1 MNWSV
6 PKGTRDFYPEDMVLR
21 EHVFASWEK
30 SCRKYGFEQYDAPVF
45 EHLELYTEKSGNE
58 IEGQLYVFED
68 KAGRRLSLRPEMTPS
83 LARMVAAKG
92 IAMKK
97 PVKWFS
103 IPKLFRYEKMQ
114 KGRLREFFQLNMDIL
129 GVEDVSADAELIA
142 AAIDTMRDLGLTSND
157 VSVHISSRN
166 LLEELFLSINIAP
179 EILPSL
185 YALLDKMPKMDRE
198 EFSKLVLETL
208 KNPEQAEMV
217 EKILSSKS
225 LDEIEEINPDL
236 NSLIELKQLFS
247 YLTAFGL
254 ADYATFD
261 ISIVR
266 GLAYYTGTVFEV
278 FDTARSMR
286 AIAGGG
292 RYNKLVSLYG
302 GPETPAVGFAAG
314 DVVLSD
320 LLIEKGLVPAPRVRS
335 DLFIVSFEKEL
346 APVMAVASALRNGGV
361 SCEYPLK
368 LINVGKQLKQATASN
383 SRIVL
388 FVGSEEEQ
396 NGQYK
401 IKIMASGEERLIPMN
416 SIVSEISTLLGN
428 EK

>member
-6 PKGTRDFYPEDMVLR
+6 PKGTRDFYPEDMILR

-68 KAGRRLSLRPEMTPS
+68 KANRRLALRPEMTPS

-92 IAMKK
+92 PAMKK

-129 GVEDVSADAELIA
+129 GVEDISADAELIA
-142 AAIDTMRDLGLTSND
+142 AAIDTMRDLGLTSSD
-157 VSVHISSRN
+157 VAVHISSRN
-166 LLEELFLSINIAP
+166 LLEELFLSVGISP
-179 EILPSL
+179 EKLPLL
-185 YALLDKMPKMDRE
+185 YALLDKMMKMERS
-198 EFSKLVLETL
+198 EFNRLIDETL
-208 KNPEQAEMV
+208 GDAEQAAMV
-217 EKILSSKS
+217 QKILASKS
-225 LDEIEEINPDL
+225 LEDIEAINADL
-236 NSLIELKQLFS
+236 KSLEELKTLFG
-247 YLTAFGL
+247 YFEAFGL
-254 ADYATFD
+254 SDFAKFD

-278 FDTARSMR
+278 FDTARTMR

-292 RYNKLVSLYG
+292 RYNKLVQLYG

-320 LLIEKGLVPAPRVRS
+320 LLIEKGLVPTLKVRS
-335 DLFIVSFEKEL
+335 DLFIVSFEKDL
-346 APVMAVASALRNGGV
+346 KPVISCAAKMRNAGI

-368 LINVGKQLKQATASN
+368 LINVGKQLKQASAAN
-383 SRIVL
+383 SRVVL
-388 FVGSEEEQ
+388 FTGGEEEQ

-401 IKIMASGEERLIPMN
+401 VKIMATGEEKLISMDRA
-416 SIVSEISTLLGN
+416 VEEISLLLGQN
-428 EK
+428 

>member
-6 PKGTRDFYPEDMVLR
+6 PKGTRDFYPEDMILR

-92 IAMKK
+92 QALKK

-142 AAIDTMRDLGLTSND
+142 AAIDTMRDLGLTSSD

-166 LLEELFLSINIAP
+166 LLEELFLAV
-179 EILPSL
+179 EIPAEKLPAL
-185 YALLDKMPKMDRE
+185 YALLDKMQKMERD
-198 EFSKLVLETL
+198 EFNRLILETL
-208 KNPEQAEMV
+208 GNENQATMV
-217 EKILSSKS
+217 QKILGAKS
-225 LDEIEEINPDL
+225 LADIEIINADL
-236 NSLIELKQLFS
+236 VSLAELKTLFG
-247 YLTAFGL
+247 YLEAFGL
-254 ADYATFD
+254 ADYAVFD

-278 FDTARSMR
+278 FDTARTMR

-320 LLIEKGLVPAPRVRS
+320 LLIEKGLVPTERVKS
-335 DLFIVSFEKEL
+335 DLFIVSFGKEL
-346 APVMAVASALRNGGV
+346 KPVIGCAAQMRNAGI
-361 SCEYPLK
+361 STEYPLK
-368 LINVGKQLKQATASN
+368 LVNVNKQLKQASSAN

-388 FVGSEEEQ
+388 FVGGDEEL
-396 NGQYK
+396 NGQFK
-401 IKIMASGEERLIPMN
+401 IKIMATGEEKLIAMA
-416 SIVSEISTLLGN
+416 SAAEEISAILEQN
-428 EK
+428 

>member
-6 PKGTRDFYPEDMVLR
+6 PKGTRDFYPEDMILR

-68 KAGRRLSLRPEMTPS
+68 KAGRRLALRPEMTPS

-92 IAMKK
+92 QALKK

-142 AAIDTMRDLGLTSND
+142 AAIDTMRDLGLTSSD
-157 VSVHISSRN
+157 FAIHISSRN
-166 LLEELFLSINIAP
+166 LLEELFLSVG
-179 EILPSL
+179 ILAEKLPAL
-185 YALLDKMPKMDRE
+185 YALLDKMAKMDRE
-198 EFSKLVLETL
+198 EFNRLIEETL
-208 KNPEQAEMV
+208 SDTNQAATV
-217 EKILSSKS
+217 QKILASKSLEDIESINSELKS
-225 LDEIEEINPDL
+225 LDE
-236 NSLIELKQLFS
+236 LKTLFG
-247 YLTAFGL
+247 YLDSFGL
-254 ADYATFD
+254 AAFAKFD

-278 FDTARSMR
+278 FDTARTMR

-320 LLIEKGLVPAPRVRS
+320 LLIEKGLVPTIKVKS
-335 DLFIVSFEKEL
+335 DLFIVSFEKDL
-346 APVMAVASALRNGGV
+346 KPVIACAAKMRNAGI

-368 LINVGKQLKQATASN
+368 LINVGKQLKQASSNN

-388 FVGSEEEQ
+388 FTGGEEEQ

-401 IKIMASGEERLIPMN
+401 VKIMATGEEKLIP
-416 SIVSEISTLLGN
+416 IETADREIIGLL
-428 EK
+428 ESL